1 MNVPRTSA
9 EPSQTQSQS
18 HSQSQSQSQS
28 QLQPQSQ
35 SQAGETGSGRGKTV
49 TSACERCRRRKI
61 RCDGETPCAT
71 CRRFRISCVRIQ
83 KNDTH
88 ALEQRVRQLE
98 AQIAEF
104 AAISSS
110 SPTLSPDSSSVPT
123 PQPWPDIRL
132 ITDFGSSPAPQPLTM
147 GQSFSQF
154 HSAANLSP
162 IEIPSIQVVDYAD
175 SVSPVSPVSMSPS
188 PLLRPLAPIPPKTP
202 PIMDTGLRPPS
213 SGAAISP
220 PISACPSPN
229 HTVNPYLSPR
239 SVPGPSRSRSSSISS
254 LNLDLDWVSAPGDIP
269 VSTITES
276 DFDPNLFDMFPAS
289 PDTEQSWTPTRFE
302 AETLLDKFF
311 DRTQTA
317 LYPLSPYPLDRKT
330 LFLFL
335 DIIHHPRISPGGRDT
350 VCSISMA
357 RFHVYMAMAIG
368 LRMDTEGRSSTMNML
383 QNCYRMAM
391 EEVRAP
397 WFWNQAFAPEAA
409 ILFMLFSQVSSQVPG

>member
-1 MNVPRTSA
+1 MNVPRTSV
-9 EPSQTQSQS
+9 EPGQNQSQT
-18 HSQSQSQSQS
+18 
-28 QLQPQSQ
+28 
-35 SQAGETGSGRGKTV
+35 AGEGSGRGKAV

-104 AAISSS
+104 TAGVLTTQSPESSS
-110 SPTLSPDSSSVPT
+110 LPTQ
-123 PQPWPDIRL
+123 QPWTPDIRL
-132 ITDFGSSPAPQPLTM
+132 ITDFGSPVPPVAM
-147 GQSFSQF
+147 DHSFNQF
-154 HSAANLSP
+154 HQVTNLSP
-162 IEIPSIQVVDYAD
+162 IDIPSIQVVDYAD

-188 PLLRPLAPIPPKTP
+188 PLLRPLAPVPPKAQLD
-202 PIMDTGLRPPS
+202 MDGGLRPPS

-229 HTVNPYLSPR
+229 HAVNPYLSAK

-254 LNLDLDWVSAPGDIP
+254 LNLDLDWVSTPGDLP
-269 VSTITES
+269 VSNVTES
-276 DFDPNLFDMFPAS
+276 DFDPGLFDMFPTS
-289 PDTEQSWTPTRFE
+289 PHTEMPWTPTRFE

-311 DRTQTA
+311 DRIQTA
-317 LYPLSPYPLDRKT
+317 RYPISRYPLDRNR
-330 LFLFL
+330 LFEFL

-350 VCSISMA
+350 LCSVSMA

-368 LRMDTEGRSSTMNML
+368 LRMETEGRSTTMYML
-383 QNCYRMAM
+383 QNCYRVAL

-397 WFWNQAFAPEAA
+397 WFWNQTFAAEAA
-409 ILFMLFSQVSSQVPG
+409 VLFMLFAQVSGQVPG